1 MRKNFLVIVMFC
13 AAFTLAAQNRHY
25 FPNVEGYLTLTGDM
39 HVHTRFSDGDV
50 WPTSRIDEA
59 YLEGIDVICITDHI
73 DDRHKKMVK
82 AGLFNCDRNES
93 YRIAAKHGQKR
104 GVIVIHGG
112 EVSRGMPP
120 GHFNTLFISDNEQI
134 AVLNDAEKDHYK
146 AMEISL
152 KEARKQNSFNVWN
165 HPHWSSQAPNV
176 TKWFPEHTKLFKQGL
191 MDAIEIYNGG
201 DGYSPEAH
209 QWAIDRNLTLIGG
222 TDTHSPMALELD
234 FNAGELRQCTLIFA
248 KERSVKGVE
257 EALWARRTAVYGDGM
272 LYGSEEV
279 LMPLFKASL
288 EMTKVKFHKTSC
300 EVVFE
305 NRSNIPIIL
314 RKAPGSEEV
323 HYKRFRIVQPHEKFT
338 MWINGSDWHGAP
350 LKVNE
355 FNLSLFVENFVTAP
369 GKPLEFRVK
378 LSREQ
383 QQ

>member
-1 MRKNFLVIVMFC
+1 MKIRIVTLLLFC
-13 AAFTLAAQNRHY
+13 ASFALSAQNRHF
-25 FPNVEGYLTLTGDM
+25 FPDVEGYHTLTGDM

-93 YRIAAKHGQKR
+93 YRIAAKHGKKKD
-104 GVIVIHGG
+104 VIVIHGG

-120 GHFNTLFISDNEQI
+120 GHFNTLFISDNEAI
-134 AVLNDAEKDHYK
+134 AVLNDAEKDHFK
-146 AMEISL
+146 AMQVSL
-152 KEARKQNSFNVWN
+152 REARKQNSFNVWN
-165 HPHWSSQAPNV
+165 HPHWSSQAPNE
-176 TKWFPEHTKLFKQGL
+176 TKWYSEHTKLYKEGL

-209 QWAIDRNLTLIGG
+209 QWAIDRNLALIGG
-222 TDTHSPMALELD
+222 TDTHNPIALELN
-234 FNAGELRQCTLIFA
+234 FNAGVLRPCTLIFA
-248 KERSVKGVE
+248 KERTVEGVE

-279 LMPLFKASL
+279 LRPLFEATL
-288 EMTKVKFHKTSC
+288 VMTKVQFHKKSC

-305 NRSNIPIIL
+305 NKSNVPIVI

-323 HYKRFRIVQPHEKFT
+323 QYRRFKIVQPHETYT
-338 MWINGSDWHGAP
+338 MWINGSDYHGAP
-350 LKVNE
+350 LKVDE
-355 FNLSLFVENFVTAP
+355 FYLSLYVENYLTAP
-369 GKPLEFRVK
+369 GKPLLYKVK
-378 LSREQ
+378 LTRPQ
-383 QQ
+383 